1 MLPGLNRREDM
12 QVAEPTEEI
21 EGRAEGAVCNCGCGV
36 PAAEEV
42 PEKEGAEPQAEVC
55 NCGCDCCTAA

>member
-1 MLPGLNRREDM
+1 M

-21 EGRAEGAVCNCGCGV
+21 EGRAEGAVCNCGCGA

-42 PEKEGAEPQAEVC
+42 PEKEGAESQAEVC